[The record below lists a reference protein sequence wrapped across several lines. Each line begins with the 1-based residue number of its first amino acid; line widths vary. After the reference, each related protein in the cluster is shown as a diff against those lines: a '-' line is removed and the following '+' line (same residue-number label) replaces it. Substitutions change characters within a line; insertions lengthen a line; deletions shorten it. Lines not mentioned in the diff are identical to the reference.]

1 MTSRFPA
8 PWRIVE
14 IPNGF
19 AVDDA
24 TGHQLGVFYGRAD
37 PNTAG
42 HTGFLTIEEARQ
54 MAVDFARLPELLKRP
69 SGRSQVAKATPRHQP
84 PSRMRAQTQNGKHN
98 PTKLEH
104 LRGNLTW
111 LEKPFTVASPTQK
124 KAGGGD
130 GTDGA

>member
-8 PWRIVE
+8 PWRIAE

-24 TGHQLGVFYGRAD
+24 TGRQLGVFYGRAD

-54 MAVDFARLPELLKRP
+54 IALDFAKLPELLKW
-69 SGRSQVAKATPRHQP
+69 SSALSKVAKATPQREP
-84 PSRMRAQTQNGKHN
+84 ASRMRTPAQNARHAPRQ
-98 PTKLEH
+98 LAR
-104 LRGNLTW
+104 LRANLV
-111 LEKPFTVASPTQK
+111 LHSKI
-124 KAGGGD
+124 D
-130 GTDGA
+130 

>member
-8 PWRIVE
+8 PWRIAE

-24 TGHQLGVFYGRAD
+24 TGRQLGVFYGRAD

-54 MAVDFARLPELLKRP
+54 IALDFAKLPELLKWT
-69 SGRSQVAKATPRHQP
+69 SALSEVAKATPQQP
-84 PSRMRAQTQNGKHN
+84 PSRMPASGAERKTARQLSRLRA
-98 PTKLEH
+98 
-104 LRGNLTW
+104 NLV
-111 LEKPFTVASPTQK
+111 LHPKI
-124 KAGGGD
+124 D
-130 GTDGA
+130 